1 MTSLTIPAGASAP
14 KVAAKPA
21 ARKAQADGFGWLEI
35 FVIAQVVL
43 PALLYL
49 PGTQSIR
56 VPIRVMPFAL
66 SIAAL
71 GWDMIQRRSGK
82 LHPSAILLIA
92 AVLYLIT
99 MMFSPSTNTFL
110 AAFGQI
116 ALYLAVLAPVIW
128 VPSYIKSTK
137 QFNRVLAILLV
148 CNGVNSCVGIMQVI
162 DPQTWLPKEFSSV
175 IMNQGMGALTYMGP
189 DGREI
194 VRPPGLSD
202 NPGGVC
208 GPAATAAVLAL
219 INLGRPIRT
228 RYKLIGL
235 LFAFAGVAA
244 IFLSHVRTSII
255 ICVGMLVVYFVLLLL
270 QREAMRAAVVAGV
283 SIAIL
288 AASFFFAVML
298 GGGAVLE
305 RFASLFQDDPVD
317 VYYGSAR
324 GYMLQYDT
332 MNYLEYYPMGAG
344 LGRWGM
350 MRTYF
355 GDDNNLASTML
366 WAEVQYPAW
375 VLDGGIVLLLLYN
388 LALIVNSRMEVK
400 LALSRNRRL
409 REIAAVVVAL
419 NAGTLALIFSFT
431 PFTTQVGLQY
441 WLLSG
446 MLYGLWVVMKRN
458 GEVV

>member
-1 MTSLTIPAGASAP
+1 
-14 KVAAKPA
+14 
-21 ARKAQADGFGWLEI
+21 
-35 FVIAQVVL
+35 
-43 PALLYL
+43 
-49 PGTQSIR
+49 
-56 VPIRVMPFAL
+56 
-66 SIAAL
+66 
-71 GWDMIQRRSGK
+71 
-82 LHPSAILLIA
+82 
-92 AVLYLIT
+92 
-99 MMFSPSTNTFL
+99 
-110 AAFGQI
+110 
-116 ALYLAVLAPVIW
+116 
-128 VPSYIKSTK
+128 
-137 QFNRVLAILLV
+137 
-148 CNGVNSCVGIMQVI
+148 
-162 DPQTWLPKEFSSV
+162 
-175 IMNQGMGALTYMGP
+175 MGP

-219 INLGRPIRT
+219 INFGRPIRT

-255 ICVGMLVVYFVLLLL
+255 ICVGMLAVYFVLLLL
-270 QREAMRAAVVAGV
+270 QRETARAGMVLGV

-305 RFASLFQDDPVD
+305 RFASLLDDDPVN

-355 GDDNNLASTML
+355 GDENNLASTML

-388 LALIVNSRMEVK
+388 LALIVNSKMEVK

-419 NAGTLALIFSFT
+419 NAGTLALMFSFT
-431 PFTTQVGLQY
+431 PFNTQVGLQY

-446 MLYGLWVVMKRN
+446 MLFGLWVTMKRN